1 MTPLAFAPGDTIMA
15 QGELNQKLYFILGG
29 EISCIYKLE
38 ETECFVSSLGAGDI
52 MGQAG
57 FFSATVCTV
66 TLKARSRVSACYLQ
80 RSQREEWKGEFPALE
95 AKLEEYCRRKDRI
108 RHDLEKRAIERRVHR
123 RLPLS
128 GRMRFRLLNKSEEPL
143 AGAYK
148 GEIEDIS
155 PGGLSLLVRST
166 RADALYTLLGRRVRV
181 GFELPLR
188 SGKHRK
194 LQETMTVIAVE
205 ARLFDDY
212 SVHLKFDRRREDRF
226 IEDIDPDKPVLP
238 LK

>member
-1 MTPLAFAPGDTIMA
+1 
-15 QGELNQKLYFILGG
+15 
-29 EISCIYKLE
+29 
-38 ETECFVSSLGAGDI
+38 
-52 MGQAG
+52 
-57 FFSATVCTV
+57 
-66 TLKARSRVSACYLQ
+66 
-80 RSQREEWKGEFPALE
+80 
-95 AKLEEYCRRKDRI
+95 
-108 RHDLEKRAIERRVHR
+108 
-123 RLPLS
+123 
-128 GRMRFRLLNKSEEPL
+128 MRFQLLNKSEEPL